1 MRLLE
6 AVHARARLRHLS
18 PRTEKAYVGWIVRY
32 VRFHGVRHPRE
43 MGQREVERFLTH
55 LAVVRG
61 VAAST
66 QNQALA
72 ALQFLYVEVL
82 EEPGS
87 IAPDAMRAQRPH
99 RVPEVLSRA
108 EVRVV
113 LEQLRGTPLLV
124 AQLLYGSG
132 LRVSEALHLRVK
144 DVDLVQRVLVIRGG
158 KGNKDR
164 RTMLPAGSVPA
175 LRAHLLAV
183 QARHARDLA
192 AGHGAVTL
200 PEALAAKLPSASRE
214 WRWQWVFPAARQ
226 HVETATGLVRRHH
239 QHESVVERAV
249 THAVRAAG
257 LTRRVTCHTFRHSFA
272 THLLERAHDLR
283 TIQELLGHSDV
294 RTTMLYTHVAGT
306 GAVGVRGPA
315 DDLPGARLTR
325 TRCS

>member
-6 AVHARARLRHLS
+6 VVHARARLRHLS
-18 PRTEKAYVGWIVRY
+18 PRTEKAYAGWIVRY

-43 MGQREVERFLTH
+43 MGQREVEQFLTH

-72 ALQFLYVEVL
+72 ALQFLYAEVL
-82 EEPGS
+82 EEPGGL
-87 IAPDAMRAQRPH
+87 APDALRAQRPH

-108 EVRVV
+108 EVRQVM
-113 LEQLRGTPLLV
+113 EQLHGTPLLV

-158 KGNKDR
+158 KGDRDR

-175 LRAHLLAV
+175 LRAHLLMV
-183 QARHARDLA
+183 QARHARDLT

-239 QHESVVERAV
+239 QHESVVQRAV

-272 THLLERAHDLR
+272 THLLERGHDLR

-306 GAVGVRGPA
+306 GAVGVRSPA
-315 DDLPGARLTR
+315 DDLPGAR
-325 TRCS
+325 